1 MIEEMEQH
9 DVNRVIREAEVP
21 VAIDFWMDD
30 CPPCNMMAPK
40 LRAAAEAYGG
50 RAAVYRVRVE
60 EGDALLALSRP
71 CRPSSSSAT
80 RHPSPAW
87 RGSSTARSWRRRS
100 SAPPLPDPPTTMN

>member
-60 EGDALLALSRP
+60 EGDALLARYGIEAMPAILFF
-71 CRPSSSSAT
+71 
-80 RHPSPAW
+80 RHAAPVARVEGLIHSKELEEAFERAASP
-87 RGSSTARSWRRRS
+87 
-100 SAPPLPDPPTTMN
+100 